1 MFFTPLRSKI
11 YYAHVAIL
19 EHSMLITFF
28 APADAQKRDKIPVP
42 QPIFNS
48 ILFKLPMSNTTLSLN
63 NYGLFYIAFL

>member
-1 MFFTPLRSKI
+1 MFFTPFRSKI

-48 ILFKLPMSNTTLSLN
+48 ILFK
-63 NYGLFYIAFL
+63 